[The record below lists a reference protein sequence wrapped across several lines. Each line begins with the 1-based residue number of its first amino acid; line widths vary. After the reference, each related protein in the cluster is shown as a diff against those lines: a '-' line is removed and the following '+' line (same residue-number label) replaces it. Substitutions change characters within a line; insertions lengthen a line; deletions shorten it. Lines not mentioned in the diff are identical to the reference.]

1 MAQKGF
7 TLIELMIVVAII
19 GILAAVGIPAYSD
32 YTAKAQASEAF
43 TLLDGAKTDLVTEMG
58 ESNTCS
64 NPAVATGQYVATIT
78 AAAAGDV
85 CTVTATYK
93 TTGVNTSVSGE
104 TVIMTYN
111 SSTSAFTYNGGTLP
125 ADFRPKSWQ

>member
-64 NPAVATGQYVATIT
+64 APTVASGQYVSGIT
-78 AAAAGDV
+78 AAVAGDV
-85 CTVTATYK
+85 CTVTATYAS
-93 TTGVNTSVSGE
+93 TGVNTSIKGK

-111 SSTSAFTYNGGTLP
+111 SSTSAFTYDGGTL
-125 ADFRPKSWQ
+125 ADDFRPAAWK